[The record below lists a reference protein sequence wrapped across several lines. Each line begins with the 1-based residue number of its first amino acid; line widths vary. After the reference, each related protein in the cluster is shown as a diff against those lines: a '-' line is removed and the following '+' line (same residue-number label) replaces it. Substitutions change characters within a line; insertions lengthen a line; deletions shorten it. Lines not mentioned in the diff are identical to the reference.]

1 VTNLPPGI
9 TVTTATTTPPR
20 SSPTDTG
27 TAFIPVLAPRAPA
40 APVLLTSMDAWQ
52 GALDGPQSYSL
63 AYTWADAFFRM
74 GGNRLYAIAVFGAAA
89 AKATATVA
97 GSTSGTALT
106 LTAVDL
112 GDWANGSTGGL
123 SYDIVNGASGGTF
136 RVLVVKRAGVEL
148 ARTAEASTIQGLVD
162 AINAVTG
169 TALVTATIG
178 GGSGQ
183 PATATGVNLAGGSID
198 RGSITQAQVDAALA
212 KFTADLGP
220 GNVAAPDWQTD
231 AAHDSLLAHAAT
243 HNRFAVLDP
252 ADTTSKATILTSLAH
267 VQGST
272 NGSYGVLLAPW
283 VNVPGLSAGGAD
295 RAVPG
300 SAVFCGRAAVVDAA
314 ESVNQAPAGSFGVAP
329 YATGVRASFSRDTVA
344 GVNDA
349 GDLNAAG
356 ANLIIAE
363 QGQVMIFGNRSL
375 VNPTGPEANWL
386 QASNARYRMSLVARA
401 REAARPYLFRKITRT
416 SIEGFHSALEGML
429 LADYANQDLFGDLD
443 DDRPETAFNVDTATV
458 NTAESVQ
465 SGQLKAAIVVRPTRG
480 AEQVSITITAV
491 ALTQPVA

>member
-40 APVLLTSMDAWQ
+40 APVLLTSMDAWL
-52 GALDGPQSYSL
+52 GAFDGPQSYSL

-74 GGNRLYAIAVFGAAA
+74 GGNRLYAAAVFGAAA

-198 RGSITQAQVDAALA
+198 RGSVTQAQVDAALA
-212 KFTADLGP
+212 KFNLGP
-220 GNVAAPDWQTD
+220 GNIAAPDWGATVAAHGAARARRGPQPLRRPRPGRHDEQGD
-231 AAHDSLLAHAAT
+231 AAHDG
-243 HNRFAVLDP
+243 R
-252 ADTTSKATILTSLAH
+252 
-267 VQGST
+267 
-272 NGSYGVLLAPW
+272 
-283 VNVPGLSAGGAD
+283 
-295 RAVPG
+295 RAVRRRQRVLRRARRAVGHDPRPRPG
-300 SAVFCGRAAVVDAA
+300 SAAAP
-314 ESVNQAPAGSFGVAP
+314 SPAPRCTA
-329 YATGVRASFSRDTVA
+329 
-344 GVNDA
+344 
-349 GDLNAAG
+349 
-356 ANLIIAE
+356 
-363 QGQVMIFGNRSL
+363 
-375 VNPTGPEANWL
+375 
-386 QASNARYRMSLVARA
+386 
-401 REAARPYLFRKITRT
+401 AARP
-416 SIEGFHSALEGML
+416 A
-429 LADYANQDLFGDLD
+429 
-443 DDRPETAFNVDTATV
+443 
-458 NTAESVQ
+458 
-465 SGQLKAAIVVRPTRG
+465 PTR
-480 AEQVSITITAV
+480 STAPTRRPPGRS
-491 ALTQPVA
+491 ACPATPPPSAPRSPATPSPASTTRATSTPPA

>member
-1 VTNLPPGI
+1 
-9 TVTTATTTPPR
+9 
-20 SSPTDTG
+20 
-27 TAFIPVLAPRAPA
+27 
-40 APVLLTSMDAWQ
+40 
-52 GALDGPQSYSL
+52 
-63 AYTWADAFFRM
+63 
-74 GGNRLYAIAVFGAAA
+74 
-89 AKATATVA
+89 
-97 GSTSGTALT
+97 
-106 LTAVDL
+106 
-112 GDWANGSTGGL
+112 
-123 SYDIVNGASGGTF
+123 
-136 RVLVVKRAGVEL
+136 
-148 ARTAEASTIQGLVD
+148 
-162 AINAVTG
+162 
-169 TALVTATIG
+169 
-178 GGSGQ
+178 
-183 PATATGVNLAGGSID
+183 
-198 RGSITQAQVDAALA
+198 
-212 KFTADLGP
+212 
-220 GNVAAPDWQTD
+220 
-231 AAHDSLLAHAAT
+231 
-243 HNRFAVLDP
+243 
-252 ADTTSKATILTSLAH
+252 
-267 VQGST
+267 
-272 NGSYGVLLAPW
+272 
-283 VNVPGLSAGGAD
+283 VPGLSAGGAD

-465 SGQLKAAIVVRPTRG
+465 SGQLKAALVVRPTRG